1 MVRGNWQRRVEIIHE
16 RRRENKVRRARKVDR
31 SIHRSMA
38 VGLIS
43 YLDGYCK
50 DSNSN
55 SGNSRCNGSINVLS
69 LWIDCPPKITQ
80 VAEQRVA
87 TVGECNEDRND
98 ENNSNNNINSEQ
110 NSNNNNIAI
119 DVVDDYEEQDNVDRG
134 RTGHKKKGRRRRKE
148 RNIERLNNNDDNNNT
163 TNDKATFVRAPGQ
176 KKKAHP
182 RCHLPSSSSA
192 AESSTSLS
200 SSRTHICRCHF
211 FNGKCRINSSN
222 NNNNG
227 NNKNNCIF
235 HHVSKGESLA
245 EHITMIE
252 KVSSLSSSS
261 KKKRGNCLTNKQNE
275 NDIHN
280 SNNDAKIH
288 SIELS
293 SRATAATAT
302 IEISSLKDDSNNNKK
317 NNNYYDENDDGSM
330 EMVWF
335 IPVTTANDNNRKK
348 EKE

>member
-1 MVRGNWQRRVEIIHE
+1 MGRRVEIIHE

-55 SGNSRCNGSINVLS
+55 SGNSRCNGSNNVLS

-98 ENNSNNNINSEQ
+98 ENNSNNNISSEQ
-110 NSNNNNIAI
+110 NSNNNNNAI

-148 RNIERLNNNDDNNNT
+148 RNMERLNNNNNNDDNNNNT
-163 TNDKATFVRAPGQ
+163 TNDKANFVRAPGQ

-182 RCHLPSSSSA
+182 RCHLPSSA
-192 AESSTSLS
+192 AAATAELS

-211 FNGKCRINSSN
+211 FNGKCRTNSSN

-227 NNKNNCIF
+227 NNGDDKNNCIF
-235 HHVSKGESLA
+235 HHVPKEESLA
-245 EHITMIE
+245 EHVTMFE

-261 KKKRGNCLTNKQNE
+261 PSSSMILSKKKKGNCPTNKQNE

-280 SNNDAKIH
+280 SNNDA
-288 SIELS
+288 
-293 SRATAATAT
+293 
-302 IEISSLKDDSNNNKK
+302 
-317 NNNYYDENDDGSM
+317 
-330 EMVWF
+330 
-335 IPVTTANDNNRKK
+335 
-348 EKE
+348 

>member
-50 DSNSN
+50 DSSSN
-55 SGNSRCNGSINVLS
+55 IGNSRCNGSNNVLS

-80 VAEQRVA
+80 VVEQRVA

-110 NSNNNNIAI
+110 NSNNNNNAI

-148 RNIERLNNNDDNNNT
+148 RNMERLNNNDDKNNT

-182 RCHLPSSSSA
+182 RCHLHMTSEQRISI
-192 AESSTSLS
+192 STPILS
-200 SSRTHICRCHF
+200 RCNIYHF
-211 FNGKCRINSSN
+211 FCKGGK
-222 NNNNG
+222 
-227 NNKNNCIF
+227 
-235 HHVSKGESLA
+235 
-245 EHITMIE
+245 
-252 KVSSLSSSS
+252 
-261 KKKRGNCLTNKQNE
+261 
-275 NDIHN
+275 
-280 SNNDAKIH
+280 
-288 SIELS
+288 
-293 SRATAATAT
+293 
-302 IEISSLKDDSNNNKK
+302 
-317 NNNYYDENDDGSM
+317 
-330 EMVWF
+330 
-335 IPVTTANDNNRKK
+335 ANIIC
-348 EKE
+348 